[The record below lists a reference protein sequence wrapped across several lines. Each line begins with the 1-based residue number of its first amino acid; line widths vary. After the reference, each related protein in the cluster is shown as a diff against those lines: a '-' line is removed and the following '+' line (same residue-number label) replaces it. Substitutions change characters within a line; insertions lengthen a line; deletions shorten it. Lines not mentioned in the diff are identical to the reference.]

1 MRCEEFY
8 KEFLSLYNTGYVE
21 KYLTTQCSRSTRES
35 FIVINDNRK
44 KVSIAIFFEESHK
57 DDERIYAEFKKV
69 GRMLAWNLKTS
80 EEKVDKEKI
89 TTILMMILKGKH
101 SAGPQRIFFPKTWS
115 HYLSAVILKRCSH
128 RFRRC
133 AFFIEVTKDGR
144 NEKSVLI

>member
-8 KEFLSLYNTGYVE
+8 KEFLSLYDTDYIE

-101 SAGPQRIFFPKTWS
+101 YSRDAKKFFSQNMEPLFVGSNFEKMFPQVSKMPIFHGCNK
-115 HYLSAVILKRCSH
+115 
-128 RFRRC
+128 
-133 AFFIEVTKDGR
+133 GR
-144 NEKSVLI
+144 QE

>member
-8 KEFLSLYNTGYVE
+8 KEFLSLYDTDYIE
-21 KYLTTQCSRSTRES
+21 KNLTTQCSRSTRES

-101 SAGPQRIFFPKTWS
+101 YSRAAKKFFSQNMEPLFVGSNFEKMFPQVSKMPIFHGCNK
-115 HYLSAVILKRCSH
+115 
-128 RFRRC
+128 
-133 AFFIEVTKDGR
+133 GR
-144 NEKSVLI
+144 QE